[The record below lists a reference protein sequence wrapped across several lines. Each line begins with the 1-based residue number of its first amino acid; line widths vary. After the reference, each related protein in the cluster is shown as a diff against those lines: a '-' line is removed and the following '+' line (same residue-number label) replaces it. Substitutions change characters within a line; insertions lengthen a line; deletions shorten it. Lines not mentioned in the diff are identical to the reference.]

1 MTSSLTSPQHLIA
14 KVIISGLN
22 WGIKDT
28 EVRERERGEGGREKE
43 RERGRLLGIFL
54 LISTQS
60 GSGLLVLSPSVHRD
74 IALSVIE
81 LWYHHFTDDSNTTSN
96 KTLYSST
103 INRIS
108 KVLYISGWEIL

>member
-28 EVRERERGEGGREKE
+28 EVREGERGGGGGGGRKGERE

-60 GSGLLVLSPSVHRD
+60 GSGLLVLSPSIHRD
-74 IALSVIE
+74 IALSIIE

-108 KVLYISGWEIL
+108 KVHVY